1 MEEKKIRV
9 RLDGVADIM
18 FNRFI
23 DHSKEPRP
31 PEQKFYLMEGNKVV
45 LPGAN
50 IESFLFGESKPPGC
64 AKRFEGKAGS
74 RYAQEGKALV
84 WVEESFIQLMNEGNP
99 IVFDEFKGQ
108 FRVHMEAAV
117 TLMSGGKV
125 IKQEAQPR
133 PVVALPWWLQFHLTI
148 IKGDMNRTID
158 SDKLYNWFNSGG
170 VLIALGTH
178 RPKFGRF
185 MVSEWENI

>member
-1 MEEKKIRV
+1 
-9 RLDGVADIM
+9 
-18 FNRFI
+18 
-23 DHSKEPRP
+23 
-31 PEQKFYLMEGNKVV
+31 MEGNRVI

-84 WVEESFIQLMNEGNP
+84 WVEEAFVPVMNDNGPVIFE
-99 IVFDEFKGQ
+99 DFKSP

-117 TLMSGGKV
+117 TQMSGGKV

-133 PVVALPWWLQFHLTI
+133 PVLALPWWLQFHLTI

-158 SDKLYNWFNSGG
+158 SDKLYNWFTAGG
-170 VLIALGTH
+170 VLIGLGTH
-178 RPKFGRF
+178 RPRFGRF
-185 MVSEWENI
+185 TVTEWEEV